1 MRGDFL
7 NLKVEYNKVIEFVSA
22 CLKYGNSKQQQI
34 NWNTDD
40 IVNDSAS
47 DLLDFAPNP
56 DVKAWLNQ
64 VDEEISPF
72 LRNDIVFVMVRVPS
86 VDDFCFKLVL
96 DYNLENIED
105 FFEALEKSDENDL
118 VKMICRGYNTDIPF
132 DSDDKLIKDTLL
144 KIYNKDVASLFM
156 QIKNHPSEFKSRMI
170 QSMKD
175 FYLHFYKP
183 HQQIAYEFMIEKVN
197 EHNKIIS
204 ENAVYFINTI
214 GLGDYTKLLKKQKNI
229 RIFVSYFYDLGMF
242 HVGLDNIF
250 VLFYGQ
256 SSDQRFNGQLS
267 MDKLK
272 AFFKALSDE
281 TRLEIIRVTSKKAWY
296 QKELA
301 DYLGLTTPTLSYHVN
316 LLLEVGILN
325 FEPSSNNRYY
335 YTTNKEKLEQL
346 LDFSKKEMLN

>member
-118 VKMICRGYNTDIPF
+118 VKMIFRGYNTDIPF

-144 KIYNKDVASLFM
+144 KIYNKKPDTEKQCLAFSLVLLSEKATCVIKYRRLLMNRDCLMWYFM
-156 QIKNHPSEFKSRMI
+156 
-170 QSMKD
+170 
-175 FYLHFYKP
+175 FYS
-183 HQQIAYEFMIEKVN
+183 A
-197 EHNKIIS
+197 
-204 ENAVYFINTI
+204 
-214 GLGDYTKLLKKQKNI
+214 
-229 RIFVSYFYDLGMF
+229 
-242 HVGLDNIF
+242 LDI
-250 VLFYGQ
+250 LI
-256 SSDQRFNGQLS
+256 
-267 MDKLK
+267 
-272 AFFKALSDE
+272 
-281 TRLEIIRVTSKKAWY
+281 LE
-296 QKELA
+296 
-301 DYLGLTTPTLSYHVN
+301 
-316 LLLEVGILN
+316 
-325 FEPSSNNRYY
+325 
-335 YTTNKEKLEQL
+335 
-346 LDFSKKEMLN
+346 